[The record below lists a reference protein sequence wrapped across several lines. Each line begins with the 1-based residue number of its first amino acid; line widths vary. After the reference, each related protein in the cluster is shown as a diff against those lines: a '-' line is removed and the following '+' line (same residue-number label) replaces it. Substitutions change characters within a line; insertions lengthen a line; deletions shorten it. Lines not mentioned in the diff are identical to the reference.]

1 MDRGKKAV
9 ITVLADFVLLALIV
23 FSVYRLLFGDDTSG
37 RKNVFT
43 ACIVLAIP
51 IMFFITY
58 MAFAGDKF
66 DYRPGMFDEDEDE
79 SEEEEAGREEE
90 AGDTGTD
97 IVPDAEQKASQLH
110 DRSSNI
116 DK

>member
-23 FSVYRLLFGDDTSG
+23 FSVYRLLFGDDTAG

-79 SEEEEAGREEE
+79 SEEESEEEE
-90 AGDTGTD
+90 ASDTVTD